1 MGCPGPELDS
11 SESVLVCAGSS
22 RKCHGG
28 LQLLCSQYDLTE
40 RGCVALCFTA
50 VCMCVHVCAN
60 GICQG
65 LEDKGGGGL
74 QEKKKGRKACVTKRH
89 NVPGLRFYEG

>member
-11 SESVLVCAGSS
+11 SKSVLVCAGSS

-40 RGCVALCFTA
+40 RGCVALCFTT

-60 GICQG
+60 GICQE
-65 LEDKGGGGL
+65 LEDGEGVGASG
-74 QEKKKGRKACVTKRH
+74 EKKRKESLCD
-89 NVPGLRFYEG
+89 